1 MRATVCTVLAVGYW
15 LGMAAC
21 SKPQPDPKEG
31 TSAAEPADTAQAS
44 ATSAASRNEA
54 AGPAATPGVPPPPHI
69 DLSEPAKPS
78 AALLASF
85 RPPESDPADVAAVK
99 QRLLAGESSSR
110 ILKELQR
117 LAGKHGSNAE
127 LPYLMGQVYF
137 SKLWVSDGLKAFR
150 RAIAID
156 PELRESPFLIRAA
169 VGGLGNDSDHRQV
182 ARFLSQ
188 DIGLPA
194 APYLEEVL
202 YGDWRGQVKER
213 ADAILRSLK

>member
-1 MRATVCTVLAVGYW
+1 MVLAVGYW
-15 LGMAAC
+15 LATAAC
-21 SKPQPDPKEG
+21 SKAQPDPKEG
-31 TSAAEPADTAQAS
+31 ASAAARADETKAS
-44 ATSAASRNEA
+44 ATPASSGPEA
-54 AGPAATPGVPPPPHI
+54 TSPAATSGVPAPLHI
-69 DLSEPAKPS
+69 DLNEPPKPS

-117 LAGKHGSNAE
+117 LTGKHASNAE

-169 VGGLGNDSDHRQV
+169 VSGLSNDSDHRQV